1 MYGNVSEAINML
13 SVPSVKAYRP
23 YFPYKGKLTLGDP
36 KKYPETTMSIDVER
50 CFKTHVQKPV
60 SATSFASST
69 PTLNRAS
76 GIQSSQTALGNSEVA
91 DGPSTGGDLSVVRSA
106 RTYKVNDAS
115 IPGGKRT
122 VEREELAKGYEY
134 GRTAVHLSESDENV
148 TKLETTEGFE
158 IVGFVPIDKVS
169 MKEILLLVL
178 C

>member
-1 MYGNVSEAINML
+1 M
-13 SVPSVKAYRP
+13 
-23 YFPYKGKLTLGDP
+23 
-36 KKYPETTMSIDVER
+36 
-50 CFKTHVQKPV
+50 
-60 SATSFASST
+60 
-69 PTLNRAS
+69 
-76 GIQSSQTALGNSEVA
+76 
-91 DGPSTGGDLSVVRSA
+91 VRIA

-169 MKEILLLVL
+169 MEEILQLVL